1 MANLEA
7 TAGEAVPEEGEDEH
21 GEAAGAGLLVHYS
34 TGRLT
39 RAQADLLNTW
49 RARLREDR
57 PLPGQQPVSAAGRM
71 LGASN
76 RPRASGSDVVAAAV
90 ADLLARHPP
99 APLELAR
106 DAYAGM
112 LAQRAAAEGRGS
124 RDAAALY
131 PPVSWYLTAE
141 LAGQAE
147 DLRTAALA
155 AVHEIRLEVRRQAY
169 DRHPGG
175 TREAAISRAL
185 YTAAEMARLGLP
197 FTKQIPRGT
206 IARVAITRWAARS
219 ADRVAAAAV
228 AYASSAHDKPHR
240 ARSDIRELRR

>member
-1 MANLEA
+1 MANPDQV
-7 TAGEAVPEEGEDEH
+7 AGEAARKEGEDGHSEP
-21 GEAAGAGLLVHYS
+21 AGAGWLVHYS

-39 RAQADLLNTW
+39 RAQAGLVNAW

-57 PLPGQQPVSAAGRM
+57 PLPGQRPVSAAGRI

-76 RPRASGSDVVAAAV
+76 RPRASGSDVIAAAV
-90 ADLLARHPP
+90 ADLLGRHPP
-99 APLELAR
+99 GPLELAR
-106 DAYAGM
+106 YAYAGM
-112 LAQRAAAEGRGS
+112 LAQQAAAEGRGP
-124 RDAAALY
+124 RDAAPLY

-141 LAGQAE
+141 VARQAE
-147 DLRTAALA
+147 ELRASALA
-155 AVHEIRLEVRRQAY
+155 AVHEIRVEVRRQAY
-169 DRHPGG
+169 LQHPGG

-185 YTAAEMARLGLP
+185 YTAAEMTRLGLP

-206 IARVAITRWAARS
+206 IARMAITRWAARS
-219 ADRVAAAAV
+219 ADRVAADAV

>member
-1 MANLEA
+1 MANPDQA
-7 TAGEAVPEEGEDEH
+7 AGEAGREEGADGH
-21 GEAAGAGLLVHYS
+21 GEPAGAGSLVHYS

-39 RAQADLLNTW
+39 RAQADLVNAW

-57 PLPGQQPVSAAGRM
+57 PLPRQRPVSAAGRI

-76 RPRASGSDVVAAAV
+76 RPRASGSDVIAAAV

-99 APLELAR
+99 GPLELAR
-106 DAYAGM
+106 YAYAGM
-112 LAQRAAAEGRGS
+112 LAQQAAAKGRAPL
-124 RDAAALY
+124 DAALY

-141 LAGQAE
+141 AARQAE
-147 DLRTAALA
+147 ELRADALA
-155 AVHEIRLEVRRQAY
+155 AVHEIRREVRRQAY
-169 DRHPGG
+169 EQHPGG

-206 IARVAITRWAARS
+206 IARLAITRWAARG

-228 AYASSAHDKPHR
+228 AYATSAHDKPHR